1 MSNSVRTI
9 DELLALEQ
17 GCRTCPAQR
26 GEWCRI
32 RADYKGAGD
41 PAQFLHVE
49 RTRATYHAR
58 WVGYTAGQLDVLD
71 QLIYHLENLPPM
83 TDAALVDSAN
93 GEIRR
98 RRDQAERWAQSAH
111 QRALEDIPEGW
122 HR

>member
-1 MSNSVRTI
+1 MSNADRSI
-9 DELLALEQ
+9 DELLALERS
-17 GCRTCPAQR
+17 CATCAVRR

-32 RADYKGAGD
+32 RAGYKGEGE

-58 WVGYTAGQLDVLD
+58 WVGYTTGQLEALEQVAWRLEHGGDVD
-71 QLIYHLENLPPM
+71 QVLAEL
-83 TDAALVDSAN
+83 TT
-93 GEIRR
+93 
-98 RRDQAERWAQSAH
+98 QAERWAQSAH

>member
-1 MSNSVRTI
+1 MSNSNRSIT
-9 DELLALEQ
+9 DLLALED
-17 GCRTCPAQR
+17 GCRTCGAAR

-32 RADYKGAGD
+32 RDGYKGAGE

-58 WVGYTAGQLDVLD
+58 WVGYAEGQLDALRRVAHELD
-71 QLIYHLENLPPM
+71 QPTADTEEIHRVVQDL
-83 TDAALVDSAN
+83 LVRAD
-93 GEIRR
+93 
-98 RRDQAERWAQSAH
+98 RWAQSAH